1 MSGTSVTAGTAAVE
15 PMAIAFAV
23 QVTAVQDL
31 GANFR
36 RITFGGYSLRQFGVH
51 GELLD
56 ARIKVII
63 PPRVNGEYTE
73 TGGLD
78 MHTPDWY
85 QQWRSLDP
93 EQRGYLRTYT
103 VRNARLDCA
112 YPEIDV
118 DFVLHGVPEDAGHD
132 SVAGSKPGDGLLKA
146 AGHGVGPAADWAAQ
160 ATVGQRLVII
170 GPNNRAAHCITA
182 QTYGGIEW
190 RPGLAQRV
198 LLAGD
203 ETAVPAICAILETLP
218 AYMSGHAFLEVP
230 EAGDFQDVRTAAD
243 VEITW
248 LARGASLGRSR
259 PHGEVLQEAVR
270 RAVPLP
276 GHARLGA
283 ETGAAVAGAEPA
295 DVNIDAEILWDTPQ
309 LLDPSEVEA
318 TRVPGAPAGALPF
331 YAWVAGEAGV
341 VKEIRRYL
349 VRDAGIDRKQ
359 VAFMGYWR
367 HGRVLD

>member
-15 PMAIAFAV
+15 PMAIAFPV
-23 QVTAVQDL
+23 QVTAVQEL
-31 GANFR
+31 GANYR

-56 ARIKVII
+56 VRIKLVI
-63 PPRVNGEYTE
+63 PPCVNGEYAE
-73 TGGLD
+73 TSGLD
-78 MHTPDWY
+78 MHTADWY
-85 QQWRSLDP
+85 QEWRSLDP

-103 VRNARLDCA
+103 VRNSRLDCA

-118 DFVLHGVPEDAGHD
+118 DFVLHGVSEGGDLAPEAEPE
-132 SVAGSKPGDGLLKA
+132 AGDGLLKP
-146 AGHGVGPAADWAAQ
+146 AGHGVGPAAEWAAQ
-160 ATVGQRLVII
+160 ASVGQKLLII

-243 VEITW
+243 IEITW

-259 PHGEVLQEAVR
+259 PHGEVLQDAVR

-276 GHARLGA
+276 GHARMADG
-283 ETGAAVAGAEPA
+283 GPVVAGAEPA

-309 LLDPSEVEA
+309 LLDAEEVQA
-318 TRVPGAPAGALPF
+318 TRVPGAPSGALPF

-349 VRDAGIDRKQ
+349 VRDAGVDRKQ

-367 HGRVLD
+367 QGRVMD

>member
-1 MSGTSVTAGTAAVE
+1 MSGTQSAAGIAAVE
-15 PMAIAFAV
+15 PMAIAFPV
-23 QVTAVQDL
+23 RVTAVREVGVDY
-31 GANFR
+31 R

-56 ARIKVII
+56 TRIKLII
-63 PPRVNGEYTE
+63 PPRVDGGWGEPVVIDAVDD
-73 TGGLD
+73 G
-78 MHTPDWY
+78 WY
-85 QQWRSLDP
+85 RQWLALP
-93 EQRGYLRTYT
+93 EDVRGSMRTYS
-103 VRNARLDCA
+103 VRAARLDAA

-118 DFVLHGVPEDAGHD
+118 DFVLHGVRDDGAGRD
-132 SVAGSKPGDGLLKA
+132 GGGYGASVHGA
-146 AGHGVGPAADWAAQ
+146 AGPAAAWAAEAQ
-160 ATVGQRLVII
+160 VGDRMTVI

-190 RPGLAQRV
+190 RPGLAQRI

-203 ETAVPAICAILETLP
+203 ETAVPAICAILESLP
-218 AYMSGHAFLEVP
+218 AYLSGQAFLEVP
-230 EAGDFQDVRTAAD
+230 EAGDFQDVRTDAD

-248 LARGASLGRSR
+248 LARGASRGRAR

-276 GHARLGA
+276 GHSLFGGPDAARAG
-283 ETGAAVAGAEPA
+283 AGAEPA
-295 DVNIDAEILWDTPQ
+295 EVDVDTQILWDTPQ
-309 LLDPSEVEA
+309 LLDPAEVKA
-318 TRVPGAPAGALPF
+318 TRVPGAPSGALPF

-349 VRDAGIDRKQ
+349 VRDVGLDRKQ

-367 HGRVLD
+367 HGKVLD